1 MKIIGMVGGLGP
13 DSTIDYYRRFIHE
26 GHCAVIIN
34 SVDVNH
40 LLALMQRQALDEV
53 TEYLA
58 RAIEQLSDAGADIG
72 LVSAN
77 TPHIVFDRLRERSTL
92 RLVSI
97 VEATCDHVAGLG
109 LRQVGLFGSGYTMK
123 GGFYERVFAA
133 RNIEVVMPS
142 KAEQAMIHDKYVNEL
157 LKGVFSPG
165 TRTAL
170 LAMVD
175 ALAARTGVEA
185 VILAGTELPLLLP
198 ETSPGGVPLLD
209 TTGIHVRAALHAVR
223 LP

>member
-1 MKIIGMVGGLGP
+1 MRIIGMVGGLGP
-13 DSTIDYYRRFIHE
+13 ESTIDYYRRFIHE
-26 GHCAVIIN
+26 GHWAVIIN

-40 LLALMQRQALDEV
+40 LLGLMQRQALDEV
-53 TEYLA
+53 TDYLG
-58 RAIEQLSDAGADIG
+58 RAVKQLADAGADIG

-77 TPHIVFDRLRERSTL
+77 TPHIVFDQLQQRSAL

-97 VEATCDHVAGLG
+97 VEATCDHVAALG
-109 LRQVGLFGSGYTMK
+109 HRQVGLFGSGYTMK
-123 GGFYERVFAA
+123 GGFFERVFAA
-133 RNIEVVMPS
+133 RGIAVVRPS
-142 KAEQAMIHDKYVNEL
+142 DAEQAEIHDKYVNEL
-157 LKGVFSPG
+157 LKGVFSPE

-170 LAMVD
+170 LTIVD
-175 ALAARTGVEA
+175 ALAKRTGVEA

-209 TTGIHVRAALHAVR
+209 TTAVHVRAALRAAR

>member
-26 GHCAVIIN
+26 GHPAVIID

-40 LLALMQRQALDEV
+40 VLALMQRQALDEV

-58 RAIEQLSDAGADIG
+58 RAIGRLSDAGADIG

-77 TPHIVFDRLRERSTL
+77 TPHIVFDRLQQQSAL

-97 VEATCDHVAGLG
+97 VEATRDHVAELG

-133 RNIEVVMPS
+133 RDIEVVMPS
-142 KAEQAMIHDKYVNEL
+142 DAEQAEIHDKYVNEL
-157 LKGVFSPG
+157 LKGVFSPD
-165 TRTAL
+165 TRTTL
-170 LAMVD
+170 LSIVD

-198 ETSPGGVPLLD
+198 DTSPRSVTLLD
-209 TTGIHVRAALHAVR
+209 TTGIHVRAALRAVR